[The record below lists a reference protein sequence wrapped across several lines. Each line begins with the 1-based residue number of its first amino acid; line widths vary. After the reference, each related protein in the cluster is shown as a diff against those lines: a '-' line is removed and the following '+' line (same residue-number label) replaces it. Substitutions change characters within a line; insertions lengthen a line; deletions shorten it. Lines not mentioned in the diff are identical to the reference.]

1 MRKQIIDFIFFDK
14 RDHELIEIVNSVY
27 DEPKSLRYTG
37 KLFYPF
43 FHPLGIK
50 ELAESRGLRTAYS
63 IVNLMESIE
72 RGETSS
78 RLQALAGLKDDIV
91 DTVEG
96 PMPKN
101 TARVLLQIMKD
112 LVRAKKNPVLQIRL
126 AHDFRMAAFGKPK
139 IIRPL
144 LSKYHLLEMPEEWNQ
159 VTFDDRV
166 HDANTLGR
174 KTPTHLI
181 LDAWIKGIRRLRV
194 IYYHYIEP
202 RFALELIEAARI
214 MEIDLRIGIEFWTL
228 HRDRYISFT
237 WVSRSL
243 PNLEAFLCFLSTPHV
258 AAFMEEGKAVQQF
271 QEKYILYLL
280 EEFNHSGRT
289 AICKDV
295 GVSMDPVK
303 AEDFLKFVLPGQPTL
318 EYLGE
323 FIHCRM
329 VPVMEAHVEKL
340 NEDLDNA
347 APEQR
352 QEIEKAIK
360 TLDEFTISDLLKQ
373 YLNSEQFFKEFRKY
387 IKHSQE
393 PVPDR
398 LTIPFHEFLSRID
411 QLHHDYRITLNL
423 DRIRPADILELLYES
438 YGRIT
443 RIEIINLKKYN
454 PAETSHL
461 LCITDLQKA
470 ISQGSTLKL
479 KRIISK
485 IIDGVK
491 KSSPDDKE
499 DRLMVLTAILNDID
513 EFKHMFDLHPIE
525 LRIGS
530 DSTGKPHHPYGMG
543 FAVLDTLPSNV
554 RLRFRS
560 ANVDR
565 LSLPVYIK
573 TSLSITLI
581 EPEHP
586 PRFLSWIPG
595 IRLLLADRKN
605 EWVLGPYLLDRVTGN
620 LVTLGKSVAKSK
632 NGFIRQKVPEKKREK
647 RQLKY
652 LSTKLK
658 NTLKIIIGFIPA
670 HLCFMLTKDW
680 WVLAYLGAV
689 IWFSITGVRNVAQ
702 SILGGGGIKRAS
714 LLKWNDYVSWDR
726 LADSLLFTGFSVPLL
741 DYLVKVLLLKKT
753 MGITVD
759 NEPVILY
766 AVMGLA
772 NGIYLSSHNVFRG
785 LPKGAAVGNLFR
797 SILSIPVAVLLN
809 TVIGSILGGF
819 HILNIN
825 SILQKWAAVIS
836 KGASDIV
843 ACFIEGAADRSTY
856 IRLRKQNIRKKISDL
871 YTIYSK
877 LVMLFP
883 DTEELTILEKSGSL
897 LEDKNSEVRDLTTL
911 IMINSLD
918 LFYFWMYLPRAQ
930 TVMMNMISEMTPE
943 EKVIFFQSQNMLR
956 HEHHISRLFVDGV
969 LGRNFSRPLSFYLTS
984 YNHYLKS
991 IHKAQALFQK
1001 TAFPIEYSYSITV
1014 LLGII
1019 FDNSTM
1025 PD

>member
-1 MRKQIIDFIFFDK
+1 MGKQAIKSIFFDK
-14 RDHELIEIVNSVY
+14 RDRKLIEIVNSVY

-91 DTVEG
+91 DTVDG

-112 LVRAKKNPVLQIRL
+112 LVRAKKNPDLQIRL
-126 AHDFRMAAFGKPK
+126 AHDFRIAAFGKPK
-139 IIRPL
+139 IIRSL
-144 LSKYHLLEMPEEWNQ
+144 LHQYHLLEMPEAWNQ
-159 VTFDDRV
+159 ATFDDHV

-214 MEIDLRIGIEFWTL
+214 MEIDLRIGVEFWSL
-228 HRDRYISFT
+228 HRDLYMSFT

-271 QEKYILYLL
+271 QEKYILHLL
-280 EEFNHSGRT
+280 EEFNRSGRD
-289 AICKDV
+289 AICKDL
-295 GVSMDPVK
+295 GVCVDPVSAK
-303 AEDFLKFVLPGQPTL
+303 DFLNFVSPGQPTL

-323 FIHCRM
+323 FIHSRM
-329 VPVMEAHVEKL
+329 ISTMQAHVAKL
-340 NEDLDNA
+340 NEDPDSA

-352 QEIEKAIK
+352 QEIEKAIND
-360 TLDEFTISDLLKQ
+360 LDGFTVRDLLTQ
-373 YLNSEQFFKEFRKY
+373 YLNSEQFFKEFRTYVKQ
-387 IKHSQE
+387 SQD

-398 LTIPFHEFLSRID
+398 LTIPFSQFLNRID
-411 QLHHDYRITLNL
+411 LLHQDYRITLNL
-423 DRIRPADILELLYES
+423 DRIRPEDVLELLYES
-438 YGRIT
+438 CGRIT

-454 PAETSHL
+454 PAETNRI
-461 LCITDLQKA
+461 LCVSDLQNA
-470 ISQGSTLKL
+470 INQGSTLKL

-485 IIDGVK
+485 IIDSVK
-491 KSSPDDKE
+491 KSSHGDKT
-499 DRLMVLTAILNDID
+499 DRLKVLTSILNDID

-530 DSTGKPHHPYGMG
+530 DSTGKPHHAYGMG
-543 FAVLDTLPSNV
+543 FAVLDTLPGNV
-554 RLRFRS
+554 RRRFRK

-565 LSLPVYIK
+565 LVLPVYIK
-573 TSLSITLI
+573 TSLNITVI
-581 EPEHP
+581 EPERLP
-586 PRFLSWIPG
+586 CFLSWIPG
-595 IRLLLADRKN
+595 IRFLLADRKN
-605 EWVLGPYLLDRVTGN
+605 KWVIGPYLMDRFAHSN
-620 LVTLGKSVAKSK
+620 LVTLGKSTAKLK
-632 NGFIRQKVPEKKREK
+632 NGLTRQKSPKEKRKKRE
-647 RQLKY
+647 LKY
-652 LSTKLK
+652 LNTKLK
-658 NTLKIIIGFIPA
+658 NILKIIIGFIPA
-670 HLCFMLTKDW
+670 QLCFMLTKEW
-680 WVLAYLGAV
+680 WVLAYLGAA
-689 IWFSITGVRNVAQ
+689 IWFSITGIRNVVQ

-714 LLKWNDYVSWDR
+714 LLKWNDYVSWER

-741 DYLVKVLLLKKT
+741 DYLVKVLLLKET
-753 MGITVD
+753 MGITMD
-759 NEPVILY
+759 NDPVILY

-772 NGIYLSSHNVFRG
+772 NGIYLSSHNVLRG
-785 LPKGAAVGNLFR
+785 LPKGAAVGNFFR

-809 TVIGSILGGF
+809 AAIGSILGGLQ
-819 HILNIN
+819 IPDIN
-825 SILQKWAAVIS
+825 GVLQKWAAVIS

-856 IRLRKQNIRKKISDL
+856 TRLRKQNIRKKISDL
-871 YTIYSK
+871 YNIYSR

-883 DTEELTILEKSGSL
+883 DTEELTILEKSNRL
-897 LEDKNSEVRDLTTL
+897 LGNKNSEVRDLTTL
-911 IMINSLD
+911 IIINSLD

-930 TVMMNMISEMTPE
+930 TVMINMISEMTPE
-943 EKVIFFQSQNMLR
+943 EKIIFFQSQNMLR
-956 HEHHISRLFVDGV
+956 HEHYISRLFVDGV
-969 LGRNFSRPLSFYLTS
+969 LGKNFSRPLSFYLTS
-984 YNHYLKS
+984 YNYYLKS

-1001 TAFPIEYSYSITV
+1001 TGPSGFEGQASDPCSESCME
-1014 LLGII
+1014 G
-1019 FDNSTM
+1019 
-1025 PD
+1025 

>member
-1 MRKQIIDFIFFDK
+1 LRKQAIDFIFFDK
-14 RDHELIEIVNSVY
+14 RDHKLIEIVNSVY

-72 RGETSS
+72 RGETAS
-78 RLQALAGLKDDIV
+78 RLQALGGLKDDIV

-96 PMPKN
+96 TMPKN

-112 LVRAKKNPVLQIRL
+112 LVRAKKKPDLQIRL
-126 AHDFRMAAFGKPK
+126 AHDFRMAAFGKPR

-144 LSKYHLLEMPEEWNQ
+144 LSQYHLLEMPEEWNQ

-194 IYYHYIEP
+194 IYDHYIEP

-243 PNLEAFLCFLSTPHV
+243 PNLEAFMCFLSTPHV
-258 AAFMEEGKAVQQF
+258 AQFMEEGKAVQQF
-271 QEKYILYLL
+271 QEIYILHLL
-280 EEFNHSGRT
+280 EEFNESGRT
-289 AICKDV
+289 AICKNL

-303 AEDFLKFVLPGQPTL
+303 AENFLKFVLPGQPTL

-323 FIHCRM
+323 FIHSRM
-329 VPVMEAHVEKL
+329 IPAMEVHVAKL

-352 QEIEKAIK
+352 QEIEKAINA
-360 TLDEFTISDLLKQ
+360 LDGFTISDLLEQ
-373 YLNSEQFFKEFRKY
+373 YLNSEQFFKAFRKY
-387 IKHSQE
+387 VKHSQA

-398 LTIPFHEFLSRID
+398 LTIPFHELLNRID

-423 DRIRPADILELLYES
+423 DRIRPQDVLQLLYES
-438 YGRIT
+438 CGRIT
-443 RIEIINLKKYN
+443 RIEIINLKKYD
-454 PAETSHL
+454 PAETNHI

-485 IIDGVK
+485 IIDSVK
-491 KSSPDDKE
+491 KSSPDDDDKE
-499 DRLMVLTAILNDID
+499 DRLRVLTTILNDID
-513 EFKHMFDLHPIE
+513 EFKHMFDLRPIE

-543 FAVLDTLPSNV
+543 FAVLDTLPGNV
-554 RLRFRS
+554 RLRFRR

-565 LSLPVYIK
+565 LVLPVYIK
-573 TSLSITLI
+573 TSLSIMLI
-581 EPEHP
+581 EPEHLH
-586 PRFLSWIPG
+586 RALSWIPG
-595 IRLLLADRKN
+595 IRLLLADRKK
-605 EWVLGPYLLDRVTGN
+605 EWVIGSYLLDRVTRGN
-620 LVTLGKSVAKSK
+620 LVTLGKSVAKSR
-632 NGFIRQKVPEKKREK
+632 NGFIRQKSPGKKREK

-670 HLCFMLTKDW
+670 QLCFMLTKEW
-680 WVLAYLGAV
+680 WVLAYLGAT
-689 IWFSITGVRNVAQ
+689 IWFSITGARNVAQ

-741 DYLVKVLLLKKT
+741 DYLIKVLLLKET

-809 TVIGSILGGF
+809 TAIGLILGGF
-819 HILNIN
+819 HIPNVN
-825 SILQKWAAVIS
+825 GVLQKWAAIIS
-836 KGASDIV
+836 KGASDFV
-843 ACFIEGAADRSTY
+843 ASFIEGAADRSTY
-856 IRLRKQNIRKKISDL
+856 TRLRKQNIRKKISDL
-871 YTIYSK
+871 YKIYSR

-883 DTEELTILEKSGSL
+883 DTEELTILEESDRL
-897 LEDKNSEVRDLTTL
+897 LENKNVEVRDLTTL
-911 IMINSLD
+911 IMINALD

-930 TVMMNMISEMTPE
+930 TVMMDMISEMTPE

-984 YNHYLKS
+984 YNYYLKS
-991 IHKAQALFQK
+991 IHKAQILFQN
-1001 TAFPIEYSYSITV
+1001 TGSPR
-1014 LLGII
+1014 G
-1019 FDNSTM
+1019 
-1025 PD
+1025 